1 MNKLCIRAISF
12 SLASCILLTACG
24 YKKSENKEQVNQETS
39 ISQDNDFLEHTIPTE
54 IGIIIEENK
63 NVDEEEI
70 LGYFE
75 NQKEKL
81 GNYLSSENINGF
93 NEKIKNTII
102 DGIDF
107 IFYGK
112 EINGITFEELS
123 EETKEKI
130 LKIVVEMDIMIESRK
145 PGYKEEIK
153 SSFGRFKDAAKK
165 NISNIDETLKNAFG
179 DSYDDLKELIGASGE
194 VALDVA
200 ETGIGIL
207 DSGFTYIKEWYEKET
222 GK

>member
-1 MNKLCIRAISF
+1 MKNLHIRAIAF

-24 YKKSENKEQVNQETS
+24 YKKSENKEQVNQKTS
-39 ISQDNDFLEHTIPTE
+39 ISQNDDFLENTIPTE
-54 IGIIIEENK
+54 IGIIIEESK
-63 NVDEEEI
+63 NVNEEEI

-81 GNYLSSENINGF
+81 GNYLSSENIN
-93 NEKIKNTII
+93 NLKENIKNTII

-112 EINGITFEELS
+112 EIKGITFEELS
-123 EETKEKI
+123 EETKEEI
-130 LKIVVEMDIMIESRK
+130 LKMVAEMDMMIESKK

-165 NISNIDETLKNAFG
+165 NISNIDEALKNALG
-179 DSYDDLKELIGASGE
+179 DTYDDLKELIGASGE

-200 ETGIGIL
+200 ETGMGIL

>member
-39 ISQDNDFLEHTIPTE
+39 VSQDNDFFESTIPTE
-54 IGIIIEENK
+54 SEIVIEENK
-63 NVDEEEI
+63 RNNEEEI
-70 LGYFE
+70 INYFE
-75 NQKEKL
+75 NMKEEL
-81 GNYLSSENINGF
+81 DNYLSSENVNNF
-93 NEKIKNTII
+93 KENIKNAII
-102 DGIDF
+102 GGIDF

-112 EINGITFEELS
+112 EIKGITFEELS

-130 LKIVVEMDIMIESRK
+130 LKIVAEMDMMIESKK

-153 SSFGRFKDAAKK
+153 ASFGRFKDAVKK
-165 NISNIDETLKNAFG
+165 NISNIDEALKNAFG
-179 DSYDDLKELIGASGE
+179 DSYDDLKELIGTSGE